1 MKNSF
6 KDALLHRRTYYAI
19 NNQSPVSDKEI
30 EEVVNFAVKH
40 VPSSFNSQSTRVVL
54 LLGENHKKVWN
65 ITKEILRGIVPAEA
79 FKSTE
84 AKIDGAFLS
93 GYGTVLFYEDQ
104 DVITDLQKAYA
115 AYADNFPIWSQQTS
129 GMHQLAV
136 WTMLE
141 ELGFGANL
149 QHYNPLIDERVAKEW
164 NIPANWKLIA
174 EMPFGTPANGPGD
187 KDFEPLED
195 RVKIFK

>member
-1 MKNSF
+1 
-6 KDALLHRRTYYAI
+6 
-19 NNQSPVSDKEI
+19 
-30 EEVVNFAVKH
+30 
-40 VPSSFNSQSTRVVL
+40 
-54 LLGENHKKVWN
+54 
-65 ITKEILRGIVPAEA
+65 
-79 FKSTE
+79 
-84 AKIDGAFLS
+84 
-93 GYGTVLFYEDQ
+93 
-104 DVITDLQKAYA
+104 
-115 AYADNFPIWSQQTS
+115 
-129 GMHQLAV
+129 MHQLAV

-187 KDFEPLED
+187 KDFKPLED